1 MTYIVDG
8 TDYDEEELENM
19 DDDELAEIKLIAEK
33 AFTDQKIILGR
44 GKVDY
49 ANGGSGLTPQQYS
62 RAKNIQNE
70 AEGLMKCIDLILMER
85 KEND

>member
-8 TDYDEEELENM
+8 NEYQEDDLEVM
-19 DDDELAEIKLIAEK
+19 EDDELKEIKLIAEK

-49 ANGGSGLTPQQYS
+49 ANGGNGLTPLQYS

-70 AEGLMKCIDLILMER
+70 AEGLIKCIDLILMER
-85 KEND
+85 EQE